1 MAGRIR
7 IFPIVALTALLILCF
22 IVYWVSR
29 RREPQRD
36 AQGKSVGPAPRPDAV
51 SSRPPVEAPP
61 PTTDPGQ
68 KILDG
73 ADGAFKAGMY
83 PTALK
88 FYKDFELRYAGTD
101 VYDRNL
107 TRLWERIHTSH
118 ASSPKDKQEPDLPA
132 YLDARRKL
140 ADELKRLKPLT
151 DLAPTPESRAQID
164 PFLQSLP
171 GQDGRRKIIDAWR
184 DGK

>member
-1 MAGRIR
+1 MERIR
-7 IFPIVALTALLILCF
+7 VFPIVVLVLFLVIGL

-29 RREPQRD
+29 KKEPQKAGTVAD
-36 AQGKSVGPAPRPDAV
+36 PAPQKEVAPSKPAV
-51 SSRPPVEAPP
+51 QAPP
-61 PTTDPGQ
+61 PVTDPGQ

-73 ADGAFKAGMY
+73 ADGAFRAEYY

-107 TRLWERIHTSH
+107 TRLWERIHSSN
-118 ASSPKDKQEPDLPA
+118 ALSPKDKQDPELPA

-140 ADELKRLKPLT
+140 ADEWKKLKPLT
-151 DLAPTPESRAQID
+151 DAAPTPESRAEVEK
-164 PFLQSLP
+164 FLEKLP
-171 GQDGRRKIIDAWR
+171 PQDGRRKVIDAWR
-184 DGK
+184 ERK